1 MPRADVGRGAEGR
14 RMRTRVA
21 VVGGGIFGL
30 AAAAWLEHDHGVRDL
45 LVLEA
50 AQRAGGKVATRW
62 EDGCCLEWGPQG
74 FLDNAPDTLDL
85 ARVMG
90 LGEDLVGAG
99 DRSGDRFIVRDGRP
113 RKVPLSP
120 PAFLTSKILP
130 LRARLR
136 VLFEGLAGGPPA
148 GDESVRN
155 FAARRI
161 GPVAADVLVDAMVTG
176 VYAGDPNRLSLAA
189 TFPKMAAM
197 EREHGSLTRAM
208 LARRRQGSGG
218 GPAGP
223 AGTLTTT
230 RRGMGELANGVTR
243 RLGDRLRLRTPVRGL
258 EASHD
263 GRFRLRLE
271 SGTIEA
277 DRVLLATPAAVS
289 AELLAP
295 LAPDAVEPLSGI
307 PTAPIAVVMTAYRN
321 TQAFGRPVEGF
332 GVLVPGGEKLGVLG
346 TLYCH
351 SIFPGQAP
359 EGWILLRT
367 MLGGARDPG
376 VLSLDDDQL
385 LARTRGALARL
396 LGADPEPDR
405 SWIVRHPAGISQYTL
420 GHLNRVARAEEAVGE
435 VGILLGGSSYR
446 GVSVNDC
453 IRQGRE
459 AASALASQLRPA

>member
-1 MPRADVGRGAEGR
+1 MKT
-14 RMRTRVA
+14 RMA

-30 AAAAWLEHDHGVRDL
+30 AAGAWLEHDHGIRDL

-50 AQRAGGKVATRW
+50 DHRAGGKVATRW

-74 FLDNAPDTLDL
+74 FLDNAPETLEL
-85 ARVMG
+85 ARLMG
-90 LGEDLVGAG
+90 MGDELVTAG
-99 DRSGDRFIVRDGRP
+99 DRSADRFIVRDGRP
-113 RKVPLSP
+113 RRVPLSP
-120 PAFLTSKILP
+120 PAFLTSDVLP
-130 LRARLR
+130 LFARLR
-136 VLFEGLAGGPPA
+136 VVFEGLAGGPPE
-148 GDESVRN
+148 GDESVRA

-176 VYAGDPNRLSLAA
+176 VYAGDPARLSLAA

-208 LARRRQGSGG
+208 LARRRRGSGG

-230 RRGMGELANGVTR
+230 RRGMGELAEGVTR
-243 RLGDRLRLRTPVRGL
+243 RLGDRLRLQAAVHALERTP
-258 EASHD
+258 D
-263 GRFRLRLE
+263 GRFLLRLE
-271 SGTIEA
+271 GETIEA
-277 DRVLLATPAAVS
+277 EQVLLATPAAAS
-289 AELLAP
+289 AKLLAP
-295 LAPDAVEPLSGI
+295 LAPEAVEPLSGI

-321 TQAFGRPVEGF
+321 ERAFGRPVEGF
-332 GVLVPGGEKLGVLG
+332 GVLVPGGEQLGVLG

-367 MLGGARDPG
+367 MLGGARDSD

-385 LARTRGALARL
+385 IARTRGALARV
-396 LGADPEPDR
+396 LGADPDPDR
-405 SWIVRHPAGISQYTL
+405 SWIVRHTAGISQYTL
-420 GHLNRVARAEEAVGE
+420 GHLERVAQAEAAAAE
-435 VGILLGGSSYR
+435 VGVLLGGSSYR

-459 AASALASQLRPA
+459 AAAVLASRLSPA

>member
-1 MPRADVGRGAEGR
+1 
-14 RMRTRVA
+14 MRTRIA

-30 AAAAWLEHDHGVRDL
+30 AAAAWLEHDRGVRDF

-50 AQRAGGKVATRW
+50 ADRAGGKVATRW

-74 FLDNAPDTLDL
+74 FLDNAPDTLEL
-85 ARVMG
+85 ARLTG
-90 LGEDLVGAG
+90 IGEELVRAG
-99 DRSGDRFIVRDGRP
+99 DRSGDRFIVRGGRP

-120 PAFLTSKILP
+120 PAFLTSDVLP
-130 LRARLR
+130 LSGRFR
-136 VLFEGLAGGPPA
+136 VLLEGLAGGPPE
-148 GDESVRN
+148 GDESVRS

-176 VYAGDPNRLSLAA
+176 VYAGDPARLSLAA

-230 RRGMGELANGVTR
+230 RRGMGELAEVVTR
-243 RLGDRLRLRTPVRGL
+243 RLDDRLRLQAPVL
-258 EASHD
+258 ELEKTST
-263 GRFRLRLE
+263 GRFLLRLE
-271 SGTIEA
+271 GEAIEA
-277 DRVLLATPAAVS
+277 ERVLLATPAAVS
-289 AELLAP
+289 AELLAS

-307 PTAPIAVVMTAYRN
+307 PTAPIAVVMTAYRSA
-321 TQAFGRPVEGF
+321 QAFGRPVEGF
-332 GVLVPGGEKLGVLG
+332 GVLVPGGERLGVLG
-346 TLYCH
+346 TLFCH

-396 LGADPEPDR
+396 LGADPDPDR

-420 GHLNRVARAEEAVGE
+420 GHLERVARAEEAAGRVG
-435 VGILLGGSSYR
+435 VLLGGSSYR

-459 AASALASQLRPA
+459 AAGTLASELTPV